1 MSIRTARGGM
11 HADCITQAIEQV
23 FRKTEKKLQ
32 ENDLDNLSF
41 ALSVHLP
48 PEKEIFFDRCR
59 CGTDLRLESEHPE
72 FQLVSKE
79 LKTQMIR
86 YFSEKGNN

>member
-1 MSIRTARGGM
+1 M

-23 FRKTEKKLQ
+23 FRKTEKLQ
-32 ENDLDNLSF
+32 ENDLNNLSF

-48 PEKEIFFDRCR
+48 PEKEIYFDRCR
-59 CGTDLRLESEHPE
+59 CGTDLRLESEYPE

-86 YFSEKGNN
+86 YFSEKRDN